1 MSLCLCSCHGCENTG
16 GLTQCAGCPH
26 THDTHA
32 HPGNLTWDDI
42 CSRPHPLALL
52 HVRQSW
58 FPVPVTWVLLCG
70 PPVPPCPHSPVWSS
84 LQAVLGPLFPVC
96 GCGEQPGDLSRKPRV
111 PSLSSSS
118 RHLQAAFPDAQ
129 WQEALGV
136 AGKSPGPSG
145 GWPDRKL
152 LGKGTDWSWVW
163 WDGAGPGDGASES
176 VCPPLPRGH
185 PGWPPPCHPVG
196 SR

>member
-1 MSLCLCSCHGCENTG
+1 MPVSLCLCSCHGCENTG

-96 GCGEQPGDLSRKPRV
+96 GCGEQPGDPSRKPRV

-118 RHLQAAFPDAQ
+118 RHLQAAFPDAPLACSPGRAGQ
-129 WQEALGV
+129 ARSAVPPWAALLPLTLFHRWSSGVEMTTALGV
-136 AGKSPGPSG
+136 CWARRWGVEGC
-145 GWPDRKL
+145 WE
-152 LGKGTDWSWVW
+152 LGS
-163 WDGAGPGDGASES
+163 
-176 VCPPLPRGH
+176 
-185 PGWPPPCHPVG
+185 
-196 SR
+196 